1 MTAQSKITQ
10 QLDRISQL
18 FHSKKPYFLP
28 MTETPEWFQ
37 IPDSP
42 EPEPQR
48 PRRIT
53 LKVALMTAP
62 LLLIGGAVVFAENG
76 NEGDDQPNLPKLTTT
91 NTNTSTGIDWI
102 TLSSDLTGD
111 SLEVKGN
118 ANFHGDLKLQG
129 KSLKDSLDRI
139 EERLAILRP
148 NEELEEKW
156 EQLRGLRKMYMELE
170 AEIIEKEKVW
180 SILKK

>member
-1 MTAQSKITQ
+1 M
-10 QLDRISQL
+10 
-18 FHSKKPYFLP
+18 
-28 MTETPEWFQ
+28 
-37 IPDSP
+37 
-42 EPEPQR
+42 
-48 PRRIT
+48 
-53 LKVALMTAP
+53 
-62 LLLIGGAVVFAENG
+62 
-76 NEGDDQPNLPKLTTT
+76 TT
-91 NTNTSTGIDWI
+91 NTDPYSIFDTITITSTSNTSATGQVYTTPGFNGTGGYTYSTATNNDWI